1 MDKNDMRKNFK
12 IVFKFIWEYDKLYIF
27 FSIIS
32 IIVEGLTPALL
43 LLIMQKIINAIQI
56 QDSFKMILQFVIIYI
71 LLDLLK
77 EIYSNFIN
85 YYNSKFEKNFELHIS
100 TKLFNKAEK
109 LKLSDYENS
118 NTYNVIN
125 RAQNEG
131 GNRIITF
138 YTSIINIISSIITL
152 MTYVAILLS
161 FRYWIIGIIILIPI
175 CKFVIETKYNKKG
188 YSIIYART
196 NEERKTWYINYLLT
210 YGSFYKEI
218 KILGLFGF
226 FINKYRNLVNHFND
240 QDLSL
245 LKSKSVK
252 FAFISIV
259 EGIVDGFLFIYII
272 LLGIKGEILI
282 GNLLTYLNVIIS
294 CKNSITGILMNVSKS
309 IRESLFIKQLFE
321 FFDMQ
326 EEKNDG
332 KITIDKIEEI
342 EFVDVSYKYQNTDRY
357 VLKNIKFK
365 ISGNEKIALIGMNGS
380 GKSTLIKLMIGFYDN
395 YEGTILVNKIDLECI
410 DKLSL
415 QRKISTL
422 FQDYIRF
429 ESTFRENISYGDISL
444 VNNSNKIL
452 SIITT
457 FKFEDMLKAFP
468 NGLDT
473 QLGSWFDEGINIS
486 NGQWQKVALARAF
499 AKNAD
504 IYFLD
509 EPNAAMDVITE
520 NEVLRICKELLV
532 DKMGVIITHKFNEI
546 ITTVDEI
553 IVLDR
558 GEIKERGQHLELLN
572 LKGLYFELFNKYKHN
587 NLEDI

>member
-1 MDKNDMRKNFK
+1 MDENDMRRNFK
-12 IVFKFIWEYDKLYIF
+12 IIFKFIWEYDKLYIL

-32 IIVEGLTPALL
+32 IIVDGLIPALL
-43 LLIMQKIINAIQI
+43 LLIMQKIINAIQT
-56 QDSFKMILQFVIIYI
+56 QDGFNTILQFVIIYI

-77 EIYSNFIN
+77 DIYSNFIN
-85 YYNSKFEKNFELHIS
+85 YYNSKFEKNFELHMS

-131 GNRIITF
+131 GNRVITF
-138 YTSIINIISSIITL
+138 YTSIVKIISSIIML
-152 MTYVAILLS
+152 MTYAAILLS
-161 FRYWIIGIIILIPI
+161 FRYWIIGVIILIPI
-175 CKFVIETKYNKKG
+175 CKFVIETRYNKKA
-188 YSIIYART
+188 YNIIYART

-226 FINKYRNLVNHFND
+226 FINKYRILVKHFNS
-240 QDLSL
+240 QDLNL
-245 LKSKSVK
+245 LKEKSFKSVL
-252 FAFISIV
+252 ISIM

-272 LLGIKGEILI
+272 LLGIHGEILI
-282 GNLLTYLNVIIS
+282 GSLLTYLNVIIS
-294 CKNSITGILMNVSKS
+294 CKNSITSILMNVSQS

-321 FFDMQ
+321 FFNMQ
-326 EEKNDG
+326 EEKNEG
-332 KITIDKIEEI
+332 KITIEKIEEI
-342 EFVDVSYKYQNTDRY
+342 EFIDVSYKYQNTDRY

-365 ISGNEKIALIGMNGS
+365 ISGNEKIALIGINGS
-380 GKSTLIKLMIGFYDN
+380 GKSTLIKLMMGFYDN
-395 YEGTILVNKIDLECI
+395 YEGTILVNKIDLERI

-415 QRKISTL
+415 QRRISTL

-444 VNNSNKIL
+444 VDDSNKIL
-452 SIITT
+452 SIINK
-457 FKFEDMLKAFP
+457 FKFGDMLKAFP

-473 QLGSWFDEGINIS
+473 QLGNWFDEGINIS

-520 NEVLRICKELLV
+520 NEVLCTCKEQLAN
-532 DKMGVIITHKFNEI
+532 KMAVIITHKFSDI
-546 ITTVDEI
+546 ITTVDDI
-553 IVLDR
+553 IVLDK
-558 GEIKERGQHLELLN
+558 GEIKERGEHIELLN
-572 LKGLYFELFNKYKHN
+572 SNGLYYELFNKYKHS
-587 NLEDI
+587 NLEKI